1 MFPVSFSLPLPP
13 QLKVKVKEL
22 ITKLRRR
29 KISKYCS
36 ESMEKSASHDEKNE
50 SCRDYL
56 LASCS
61 EPLKT
66 PNLNQNTWSFQN
78 LWLKEKEKRNR
89 KSLVKVCSLFLLKI
103 R

>member
-36 ESMEKSASHDEKNE
+36 ESMEKSASHDEKMNPAE
-50 SCRDYL
+50 ITC
-56 LASCS
+56 
-61 EPLKT
+61 
-66 PNLNQNTWSFQN
+66 
-78 LWLKEKEKRNR
+78 
-89 KSLVKVCSLFLLKI
+89 
-103 R
+103 